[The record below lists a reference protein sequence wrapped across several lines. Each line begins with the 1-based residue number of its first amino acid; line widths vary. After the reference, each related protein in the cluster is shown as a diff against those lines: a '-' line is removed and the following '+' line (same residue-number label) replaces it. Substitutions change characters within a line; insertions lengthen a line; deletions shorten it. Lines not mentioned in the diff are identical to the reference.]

1 VGDMR
6 RTQHADPQQP
16 MDAEVL
22 AHLDEV
28 AARGARMVRQLL
40 AYARAEEESVVED
53 QLFDAAQV
61 ARQAALR
68 WQDRADAAGRSL
80 RIEGPEPAATGG
92 ASTVRGSPT
101 LLGEVVSNLV
111 DNALRYGGPHVAVQT
126 RVQAH
131 EDLVRIQVSDDGP
144 ALDAQTRAQM
154 LLPFWRG
161 DHGQPEGSGLGLSI
175 ALRVVQRMGGR
186 LAVHSGPGSRG
197 TCVQI
202 DLPRQHGPSLADVK
216 PT

>member
-1 VGDMR
+1 M
-6 RTQHADPQQP
+6 QP
-16 MDAEVL
+16 
-22 AHLDEV
+22 
-28 AARGARMVRQLL
+28 
-40 AYARAEEESVVED
+40 
-53 QLFDAAQV
+53 
-61 ARQAALR
+61 
-68 WQDRADAAGRSL
+68 
-80 RIEGPEPAATGG
+80 
-92 ASTVRGSPT
+92 
-101 LLGEVVSNLV
+101 
-111 DNALRYGGPHVAVQT
+111 

-144 ALDAQTRAQM
+144 ALDAQTHAQM

>member
-1 VGDMR
+1 M
-6 RTQHADPQQP
+6 
-16 MDAEVL
+16 
-22 AHLDEV
+22 
-28 AARGARMVRQLL
+28 
-40 AYARAEEESVVED
+40 VED

-80 RIEGPEPAATGG
+80 RIEGPEPAATGC

-131 EDLVRIQVSDDGP
+131 EDLVRIQRGAVVAD
-144 ALDAQTRAQM
+144 LDADQVLVRRCCCPFGAATMASRKARAWAC
-154 LLPFWRG
+154 PSPCAWSSAWAAGWPCTAAPAAGEPASR
-161 DHGQPEGSGLGLSI
+161 SI
-175 ALRVVQRMGGR
+175 CHAST
-186 LAVHSGPGSRG
+186 AP
-197 TCVQI
+197 
-202 DLPRQHGPSLADVK
+202 AW